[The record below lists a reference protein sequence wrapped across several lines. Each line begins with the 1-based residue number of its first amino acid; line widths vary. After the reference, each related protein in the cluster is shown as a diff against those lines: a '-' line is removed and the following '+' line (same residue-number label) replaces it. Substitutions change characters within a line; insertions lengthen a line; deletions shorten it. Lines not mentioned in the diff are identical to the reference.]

1 VAEAPAELPPAEAP
15 SKGKNKHKR
24 RRKQHGKKEAPAE
37 APQPL
42 SPPAPA
48 APSPADL
55 EDVSGPAPSAD
66 VNASCRQHQ
75 NWASV
80 VVQTAMAALLL
91 SLAW

>member
-1 VAEAPAELPPAEAP
+1 VAEAPATLPPAEAP

-24 RRKQHGKKEAPAE
+24 RKKQHGKKEAPAE

-55 EDVSGPAPSAD
+55 EDVSGPAPSASD
-66 VNASCRQHQ
+66 VVMHGSQRYNTR
-75 NWASV
+75 
-80 VVQTAMAALLL
+80 
-91 SLAW
+91 SLFPFILRTRGEII